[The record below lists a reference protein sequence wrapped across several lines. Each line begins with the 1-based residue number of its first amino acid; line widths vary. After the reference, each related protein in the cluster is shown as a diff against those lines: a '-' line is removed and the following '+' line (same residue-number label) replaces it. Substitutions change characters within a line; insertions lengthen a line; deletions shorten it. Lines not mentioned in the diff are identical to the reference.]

1 MNTFSKTI
9 VDIFGAVWEKKN
21 KDIVLVFD
29 EEKINRLKI
38 IYWYDGQDQEKDKAK
53 NAAPI
58 VFNEPTEV
66 EDNNPLEDDS
76 EGCESSEGPRICRY
90 IIDKP
95 FPNFSYPTI
104 ICK

>member
-38 IYWYDGQDQEKDKAK
+38 IY
-53 NAAPI
+53 
-58 VFNEPTEV
+58 
-66 EDNNPLEDDS
+66 
-76 EGCESSEGPRICRY
+76 
-90 IIDKP
+90 
-95 FPNFSYPTI
+95 
-104 ICK
+104 